1 MWRDS
6 RVVATLLAA
15 TLLAV
20 APARADE
27 TSLVLAEGDG
37 VGQVKAFCS
46 ICHSVDYILMNSPIQ
61 DAAGW
66 DKTVTKM
73 IKVMGAPITP
83 EDSKIIVAY
92 LAQHYGKDS
101 GG

>member
-6 RVVATLLAA
+6 RAAATLLAA
-15 TLLAV
+15 TLLAAV
-20 APARADE
+20 PARADE
-27 TSLVLAEGDG
+27 SSLVLADGEG
-37 VGQVKAFCS
+37 VAQVKAFCA

-73 IKVMGAPITP
+73 VKVMGAPITP
-83 EDSKIIVAY
+83 EDSKVIVAY
-92 LAQHYGKDS
+92 LAKHYGKDS